1 MSHVAMDA
9 NREVDLLIAGA
20 GPAGMT
26 AALVASLEG
35 LDVLLCEKSDQVG
48 GTGSTS
54 AGTLWIPG
62 NSQSR
67 AAGFSDSGEQADLYL
82 NALIGEATNRE
93 LRNAYLQ
100 TGPTAIDYLCART
113 DVQFL
118 PCGSHPDYRSN
129 MPGAAVAGRAIVP
142 EPFDGRLLGAE
153 FWRIRPPIP
162 EFMVFGGMMVG
173 KADIPR
179 LIGRFHSIANFVY
192 SAKLFARYLADRLK
206 YQRGTRIMMGNAL
219 IGRLLYSLCKRKVPI
234 LFDASIVDVI
244 GDRRGV
250 SGARLN
256 AGGKEILVR
265 TRRGVI
271 LATGGYAHNQRF
283 RKAFMPQPVPAH
295 SMSYE
300 GNRGD
305 GVDIG
310 ERLGAVIAP
319 EQCTS
324 GLWTPVSIVPRPD
337 GSRGLFP
344 HLVLDR
350 AKPGLISVNSVGR
363 RFVNEAAS
371 YHDFVL
377 AMFES
382 HKTVPTIPAWL
393 ICDAAFLGK
402 YGLGVIYRGHRNPG
416 KFVESGYLVRARTLV
431 ELASNIAVDP
441 AQLRNTVTRYN
452 GFAATGVEIDFGKGE
467 IELNRFNGDA
477 GHKPNPCIGPIAA
490 PPFYALAVWPAD
502 IAVST
507 GLATDADARVIGN
520 DGKPIPGLYACG
532 NDMASVMAGSYPGP
546 GTTLGPAIVFAYR
559 AAMHAK
565 SQLLAPRGIRSIS

>member
-1 MSHVAMDA
+1 MSNAATDA
-9 NREVDLLIAGA
+9 DADREVDLLIAGA

-35 LDVLLCEKSDQVG
+35 LEVLLCEKSDQVG

-67 AAGFSDSGEQADLYL
+67 AAGFSDGSEQADLYL

-93 LRNAYLQ
+93 LRNAYLH
-100 TGPTAIDYLCART
+100 TGPSAIDYLCART

-118 PCGSHPDYRSN
+118 PCGTHPDYRSN

-153 FWRIRPPIP
+153 FRCIRPPVP

-179 LIGRFHSIANFVY
+179 LIGRFNSIANFIY
-192 SAKLFARYLADRLK
+192 SAKLFARYLVDRLR

-219 IGRLLYSLCKRKVPI
+219 IGRLFYSLRKRKVPI
-234 LFDASIVDVI
+234 LFDTSIVDVT

-250 SGARLN
+250 SGARLH

-265 TRRGVI
+265 TRKGVV

-283 RKAFMPQPVPAH
+283 REAFMPRPVPAH

-310 ERLGAVIAP
+310 QRLGAAITP

-337 GSRGLFP
+337 GSKGLFP
-344 HLVLDR
+344 HLVFDR
-350 AKPGLISVNSVGR
+350 AKPGLIAVNSAGR

-377 AMFES
+377 AMFEA
-382 HKTVPTIPAWL
+382 HKTAPSIPAWL
-393 ICDAAFLGK
+393 ICDRAFLEK
-402 YGLGVIYRGHRNPG
+402 YGLGVIYPGHRNPG
-416 KFVESGYLVRARTLV
+416 KFVESGYLVSAYTV
-431 ELASNIAVDP
+431 EELAGKITADP
-441 AQLRNTVTRYN
+441 AQLRNTIARYN
-452 GFAATGVEIDFGKGE
+452 GFTATGVDIDFGKGE
-467 IELNRFNGDA
+467 TELNRFNGDA
-477 GHKPNPCIGPIAA
+477 GHKPNPCIGPVAT

-507 GLATDADARVIGN
+507 GLATDANARVLGN

-532 NDMASVMAGSYPGP
+532 NDMASMMAGSYPGP

-559 AAMHAK
+559 AVMHAK
-565 SQLLAPRGIRSIS
+565 GQL